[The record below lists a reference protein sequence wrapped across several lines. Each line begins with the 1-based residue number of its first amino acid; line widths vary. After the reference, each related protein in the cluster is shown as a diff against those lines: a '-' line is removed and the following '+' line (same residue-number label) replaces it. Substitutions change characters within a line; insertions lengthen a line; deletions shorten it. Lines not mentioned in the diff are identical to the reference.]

1 MNVEPIVNSKLKR
14 FRQQMHLENVPDGI
28 AFEQFVNYNIFIG
41 HQPEAFHGDS
51 ELFETVN
58 VGGTQD
64 MGIDGIG
71 IKING
76 LLIRDIDEAR
86 DLCKKF
92 PRLEIE
98 FIFIQSKYKSN
109 FDKGEF
115 NNFSDGVREFLSE
128 KQKQPVS
135 EEIKELIKI
144 KEFLLSE
151 NVVYKWQ
158 DNPAVRLYYVVM
170 GIWHESRHQLA
181 LADQLKEDIDALLSY
196 KTPIIHFVDRDG
208 FKQILDS
215 NENLFEVVIN
225 SIETMPLTSVEGVDN
240 SCVLLCYANE
250 LKKLI
255 TTPDG
260 LIRKSLFEDNVRDYQ
275 GDNSINTEIGKTIE
289 NEPGK
294 FALLNNGIT
303 IVCEKYTPSNR
314 QVTLKNP
321 QIVNGCQTSHVI
333 FHSEKEGEVLSKVP
347 IVIKVISTQDND
359 ITNQIVRGTNRQN
372 IVLDEAF
379 ETTKKFHKDLE
390 EFINALSPEYERY
403 YYERR
408 SKQYDHNPSIGHFE
422 KVGLRLML
430 QSFVG
435 MFINEPHM
443 AHRHE
448 SKLLENYSNLVFQ
461 DYQSKL
467 PYFTAGLAF
476 YKLEKLFRNNQLNKK
491 SFYPFRSH
499 LLMVFREII
508 GGNRPNINS
517 ERVIDEH
524 CQMLLKVLK
533 NEDETLAKFKEA
545 SEIFESARTY
555 WINDLKKGQ
564 YRIKDVKEFTDVL
577 LTRIRK
583 TQTKTTD
590 LVEDEEFRYK
600 GKVVKIIRDRFGT
613 HCGFIE
619 RKPNNIFFHS
629 SSAKG
634 LNLADSE
641 GELVSYQVST
651 NPKSGQLIAT
661 NVEKE

>member
-1 MNVEPIVNSKLKR
+1 MNVEPIIGSKLKR
-14 FRQQMHLENVPDGI
+14 FRQQMHLEHVPDGI
-28 AFEQFVNYNIFIG
+28 AFEQFVNYHIFIG
-41 HQPEAFHGDS
+41 HQPEAFNGDS

-71 IKING
+71 IKLNG
-76 LLIRDIDEAR
+76 LLIRNLDEAK

-115 NNFSDGVREFLSE
+115 NNFSTGVREFLSE
-128 KQKQPVS
+128 RQKQPVS
-135 EEIKELIKI
+135 DQIKELIKI
-144 KEFLLSE
+144 KKFLLGE
-151 NVVYKWQ
+151 EVVYKWQ
-158 DNPAVRLYYVVM
+158 DNPIVRLYYVVM
-170 GIWHESRHQLA
+170 GTWRESPHQLA
-181 LADQLKEDIDALLSY
+181 LAEQLKEDIDSLLSFQ
-196 KTPIIHFVDRDG
+196 TPIIHFIDRTG

-215 NENLFEVVIN
+215 NENLYEVVIN
-225 SIETMPLTSVEGVDN
+225 AIETMPLTSVKGVEN

-250 LKKLI
+250 LKKII
-255 TTPDG
+255 TTSDG

-275 GDNSINTEIGKTIE
+275 GDNNINSEIRKTIDAD
-289 NEPGK
+289 PQK

-314 QVTLKNP
+314 QITLKNP
-321 QIVNGCQTSHVI
+321 QIVNGCQTSHAI
-333 FHSEKEGEVLSKVP
+333 FHTGQKSNTLEKVP
-347 IVIKVISTQDND
+347 IIIKVISTQNNE

-379 ETTKKFHKDLE
+379 EATKEFHKDLE
-390 EFINALSPEYERY
+390 EFINALSPQYERF

-408 SKQYDHNPSIGHFE
+408 SKQYDHNPSINHFE
-422 KVGLRLML
+422 KLGLRLLL

-443 AHRHE
+443 SHRHE
-448 SKLLENYSNLVFQ
+448 SKLLEYYSNLVFQ

-476 YKLEKLFRNNQLNKK
+476 YKLEKLFRKNLLNKK
-491 SFYPFRSH
+491 SLYPFRSH
-499 LLMVFREII
+499 LLMIFRELVA
-508 GGNRPNINS
+508 GNRPNINS
-517 ERVIDEH
+517 EKTIDEH
-524 CQMLLKVLK
+524 CQLLLQVLK
-533 NEDETLAKFKEA
+533 NDALTLEKFKNA
-545 SEIFESARTY
+545 SELFEETRHF

-564 YRIKDVKEFTDVL
+564 FRIKDVKEFTEVL
-577 LTRIRK
+577 LTKIRK
-583 TQTKTTD
+583 SQTKTTD

-600 GKVVKIIRDRFGT
+600 GRIVKIIKDKFGS

-619 RKPNNIFFHS
+619 RQPKDIFFHS

-634 LNLADSE
+634 INLFGCE

-651 NPKSGQLIAT
+651 NPKNGQLIAI
-661 NVEKE
+661 NVEK